1 MPIILIIIIV
11 GFYIMKENGG
21 FNTQQKNE
29 PLKRLKERYV
39 NDEIDEEEYLRKKK
53 ILEEQ

>member
-11 GFYIMKENGG
+11 GFYIMKENGSI
-21 FNTQQKNE
+21 NMQQKNE